1 MARLVLISPYLK
13 GGRQAPRLANLTR
26 YLATRPGVEKL
37 EDHQDRPATEE
48 QRGHIRRLLRS
59 FPAAGELL
67 EYEDYREDPPWGN
80 ADVFLRQAREEFLDP
95 LDQRENFLDYVAH
108 RPGVQKEGDH
118 GLWDAGGKV
127 PDLSRAVREVAEHPG
142 NVWTPVIALRRED
155 AERLGYDHAEAWRD
169 LVRACLPEVARG
181 YKTHPDHLRWY
192 AAFRRKERQVHIH
205 MVIFS
210 TDPREGYLTKAG
222 IRQVKSAFA
231 RHIYQQ
237 DLLHV
242 YEQKTEYRDTLQRE
256 ARQAMAELVRQMK
269 TGAVEGSRLELLLE
283 DLAKRL
289 RTTKGRKVYGY
300 LPPRAKAVVDE
311 IVDLLAQDRRV
322 ARAYELWYQMREE
335 ICRTYSEALP
345 ERLPLSRQKEFKT
358 VRNLVVQEALRLS
371 TEMEDHIEHS
381 QDVTTDGE
389 HAKEMEQETASER
402 QLLFEETGPVTPPSE
417 SADPKRN
424 SPGRRQDRAI
434 LTASARLFHDLGQL
448 FEDNCKTDLMHRG
461 IQMDRK
467 RRRQLLEKR
476 LTMGHKADD
485 HEEHRM
491 IGKSGTT

>member
-13 GGRQAPRLANLTR
+13 GGKQAPRLANLTR

-37 EDHQDRPATEE
+37 EDRRDRPATEE
-48 QRGHIRRLLRS
+48 QRSGIRRLLRS

-67 EYEDYREDPPWGN
+67 EYEDYQEQPTQEN
-80 ADVFLRQAREEFLDP
+80 AAAFLQQAREEFLEP
-95 LDQRENFLDYVAH
+95 LDQRENFLNYVAH

-127 PDLSRAVREVAEHPG
+127 LNLSQAVREVAEHPW

-155 AERLGYDHAEAWRD
+155 AERLGYDSAEAWRD
-169 LVRACLPEVARG
+169 LVRACLPEIARG
-181 YKTHPDHLRWY
+181 YKIHPDHLRWY
-192 AAFRRKERQVHIH
+192 AAFHRKERQVHIH

-210 TDPREGYLTKAG
+210 TAPKEGYLTKAG

-231 RHIYQQ
+231 RRIYQQ

-242 YEQKTEYRDTLQRE
+242 YERKTEYRDTLQRE
-256 ARQAMAELVRQMK
+256 ARQAMADLVQQMK
-269 TGAVEGSRLELLLE
+269 SGTAENPELELLLE
-283 DLAKRL
+283 DLAQRL
-289 RTTKGRKVYGY
+289 RATKGKKVYGY
-300 LPPRAKAVVDE
+300 LPPRTKAVVDE
-311 IVDLLAQDRRV
+311 IVDLLAQDQRV
-322 ARAYELWYQMREE
+322 ARAYELWYQMRED

-358 VRNLVVQEALRLS
+358 VRNLVVREALRLS
-371 TEMEDHIEHS
+371 IETADHTEHS
-381 QDVTTDGE
+381 QEAPTGSS
-389 HAKEMEQETASER
+389 HA
-402 QLLFEETGPVTPPSE
+402 EETEHEASLEEPHLPEEIRAATLLPERTSHP
-417 SADPKRN
+417 RN
-424 SPGRRQDRAI
+424 SPGQRQEQAI

-448 FEDNCKTDLMHRG
+448 FEANCKTGLMHRG

-476 LTMGHKADD
+476 LAMGHKADD
-485 HEEHRM
+485 HEETSLEQR
-491 IGKSGTT
+491 

>member
-37 EDHQDRPATEE
+37 EDRRDRPATEE
-48 QRGHIRRLLRS
+48 QRSGIRRLLRS

-67 EYEDYREDPPWGN
+67 EYEDYRENPTWGN
-80 ADVFLRQAREEFLDP
+80 ADAFLQQAREEFLEP
-95 LDQRENFLDYVAH
+95 LDHWENFLNYVAH

-127 PDLSRAVREVAEHPG
+127 PNLAQAVREVAEHPG

-155 AERLGYDHAEAWRD
+155 AERLGYGHAEAWRG
-169 LVRACLPEVARG
+169 LVRACLPEIARG
-181 YKTHPDHLRWY
+181 YKIHPDHLRWY
-192 AAFRRKERQVHIH
+192 AAFHRKEKQVHIH

-210 TDPREGYLTKAG
+210 TDPKEGYLTKAG

-231 RHIYQQ
+231 RRIYQQ

-256 ARQAMAELVRQMK
+256 ARQAMVELIQKMK
-269 TGAVEGSRLELLLE
+269 TGTVEDPRLEFLLE
-283 DLAKRL
+283 ELARRL
-289 RTTKGRKVYGY
+289 KNTKGKKVYGY
-300 LPPRAKAVVDE
+300 LSPRTKAVVDE
-311 IVDLLAQDRRV
+311 IVDLLAQDQRV
-322 ARAYELWYQMREE
+322 AQAYELWYQMREE
-335 ICRTYSEALP
+335 ICRTYSEDLP
-345 ERLPLSRQKEFKT
+345 KRLPLSRQKEFKT
-358 VRNLVVQEALRLS
+358 VRNLVVREALRLS
-371 TEMEDHIEHS
+371 IEMEDHTEHS
-381 QDVTTDGE
+381 QEAPTGSS
-389 HAKEMEQETASER
+389 HA
-402 QLLFEETGPVTPPSE
+402 EETEHEASLEEPHLPEEIRAATLLPERTSHP
-417 SADPKRN
+417 RN
-424 SPGRRQDRAI
+424 SPGQRQEQAI

-448 FEDNCKTDLMHRG
+448 FESNCKTDLMHRG

-476 LTMGHKADD
+476 LALGHRADD
-485 HEEHRM
+485 HEEQTM
-491 IGKSGTT
+491 GQQ

>member
-37 EDHQDRPATEE
+37 EDRRDCPATEE
-48 QRGHIRRLLRS
+48 QRSGIRRLLRA

-67 EYEDYREDPPWGN
+67 EYEDYQEQPTQEN
-80 ADVFLRQAREEFLDP
+80 AAAFLQQAREEFLEP
-95 LDQRENFLDYVAH
+95 LDRRENFLNYVAH

-127 PDLSRAVREVAEHPG
+127 QNLSQAVREVAEHPG

-155 AERLGYDHAEAWRD
+155 AERLGYDHAEAWRA
-169 LVRACLPEVARG
+169 LVRACLPEIARG
-181 YKTHPDHLRWY
+181 YKIHPDHLRWY
-192 AAFRRKERQVHIH
+192 AAFHRKERQVHIH

-210 TDPREGYLTKAG
+210 TDPKEGYLTKAG

-231 RHIYQQ
+231 RRVYQQ

-256 ARQAMAELVRQMK
+256 ARQAMAELIRQMK
-269 TGAVEGSRLELLLE
+269 TGTAENPKQELLLE

-289 RTTKGRKVYGY
+289 RTTKGKKVYGC
-300 LPPRAKAVVDE
+300 LPPRTKAVVDE
-311 IVDLLAQDRRV
+311 IVDLLAQDQRV
-322 ARAYELWYQMREE
+322 AQAYELWYQMREE

-345 ERLPLSRQKEFKT
+345 ERLPLSQQKEFKP
-358 VRNLVVQEALRLS
+358 VRNLVVREALRLS
-371 TEMEDHIEHS
+371 IETADHTEHS
-381 QDVTTDGE
+381 QEMPTGSE
-389 HAKEMEQETASER
+389 HARETEHKAPLEELHLPEEIEAATPPPER
-402 QLLFEETGPVTPPSE
+402 AAHQSGGPVQ
-417 SADPKRN
+417 
-424 SPGRRQDRAI
+424 RQQDQAVIAAI
-434 LTASARLFHDLGQL
+434 TRLFHDLGQL

-461 IQMDRK
+461 IRMDRK

-476 LTMGHKADD
+476 LALGHRVDD
-485 HEEHRM
+485 HEEQTMGQR
-491 IGKSGTT
+491 